1 MPAELVYPFH
11 GLHPRVDLRCL
22 SVPSRYADA
31 DLTSITDATKS
42 QADALLGARELVS
55 RIIDGRSASLVLL
68 GSPGV
73 GKSHLAAACCH
84 AATLIANAR
93 WRMDRNQANL
103 DHAKGRLSYRPS
115 ASYPPT
121 AARWVNVPSLLVDVK
136 AEMNLDR
143 DEQQQTTFAR
153 ALRHDQAL
161 VVLDDLGRERISE
174 WTGELVYVIVNDRY
188 EAGLPTI
195 ATSNLTVEELV
206 TAGYWP
212 AISRLAQDG
221 RLVEI
226 KAPDQRLRRAR

>member
-1 MPAELVYPFH
+1 MPAEYPFH
-11 GLHPRVDLRCL
+11 GLRPHDLRCP
-22 SVPSRYADA
+22 SVPTRYAEA
-31 DLTSITDATKS
+31 DLTSLPDATKS
-42 QADALLGARELVS
+42 QADALLGARELV
-55 RIIDGRSASLVLL
+55 RRVIDGRPASLVLL

-73 GKSHLAAACCH
+73 GKSHLAAAACR
-84 AATLIANAR
+84 AVYQASAIR
-93 WRMDRNQANL
+93 WRMERNADNL
-103 DHAKGRLSYRPS
+103 DHATGRAFGRARWSE
-115 ASYPPT
+115 PPT
-121 AARWVNVPSLLVDVK
+121 AALWVNVPSLLVDVK

-143 DEQQQTTFAR
+143 TEQQSTTFAR
-153 ALRHDQAL
+153 SLRHEKAL

-206 TAGYWP
+206 AAGYWP

-226 KAPDQRLRRAR
+226 KAPDQRLRRAS